1 MMKAIIGISSNRLSP
16 IENKSLDIE
25 IAYTPLGFVESVE
38 QAGALPLIIPFSD
51 PEFAKEYVSR
61 IDALILSGGQD
72 VNPLSYGQEPGL
84 KLHNT
89 NIKRD
94 EFEIA
99 LVEEAIKQKKP
110 LLGVCRGMQIYN
122 VATGGTLYQDL
133 SDYEDLSVQHVQK
146 SLTFKY
152 THTVDLEADSWI
164 SDVLGTEVVVNSYH
178 HQAIDQLADSLR
190 PTAFAKDGI
199 LEAAEST
206 DPDLQH
212 YLLQWHPEWMYKV
225 DNNSQ
230 LIFKEFIKL
239 VDEKL

>member
-1 MMKAIIGISSNRLSP
+1 MKAIIGITSNRLTP
-16 IENKSLDIE
+16 LENKGLDID
-25 IAYTPLGFVESVE
+25 IAYTPLGFVESVVD
-38 QAGALPLIIPFSD
+38 AGALPLIIPLSEPD
-51 PEFAKEYVSR
+51 FAKEYVSR

-72 VNPLSYGQEPGL
+72 VNPLVYGEEPGL
-84 KLHNT
+84 HLNNT

-99 LVEEAIKQKKP
+99 LVKEAVKQKKP

-122 VATGGTLYQDL
+122 VAMGGSLYQDL

-146 SLTFKY
+146 SLTYKY

-164 SDVLGTEVVVNSYH
+164 GDVLGEQVVVNSYH
-178 HQAIDQLADSLR
+178 HQAVNQLADSLR
-190 PTAFAKDGI
+190 PTGYAKDGI

-206 DPDLQH
+206 DPELDH

-230 LIFKEFIKL
+230 IIFKEFIKG
-239 VDEKL
+239 VSRDN